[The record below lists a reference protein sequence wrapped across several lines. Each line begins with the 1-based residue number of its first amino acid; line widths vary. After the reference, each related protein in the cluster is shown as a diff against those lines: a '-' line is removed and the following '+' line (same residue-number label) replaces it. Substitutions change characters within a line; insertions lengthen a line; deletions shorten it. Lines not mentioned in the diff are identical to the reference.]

1 MQSDVIG
8 VNVNSDSPSSP
19 TVERSACS
27 LCPPSTKRAVAVAS
41 RCGDCARRSRSL
53 FHSRPR
59 GSLAPLRCPRARRNY
74 VGILPATPAVTMGT
88 DTGIDMTE
96 RGQTP
101 GELPRSIVSALSD
114 DAGGLH
120 RAICHSIASQA
131 LRLNSR
137 LAPALDRLHSIL
149 VALENELALSL
160 FAQLGMLVRF
170 GLSRYANANFEPQ
183 SAFFPDLLANTIGC
197 LIMGAVADGKIV
209 GAVLRAAAPPP
220 DGSRAIERLS
230 AELIPLVR
238 RTGAVWAPVLLGL
251 RTGFCGSL
259 TSFSSWN
266 QSLLELLVQE
276 AKVGAALAALVL
288 GILLPLA
295 GLWLGHRLA
304 LYVYLRPNSQPPP
317 VASLETQPPPV
328 ARLETQPPP
337 VASLEEVLSSSL
349 SPSAM
354 SPTPP
359 LPPPSPAPP
368 PPSSLPPSPPA
379 DASPHVRVTI
389 VVHWLML
396 ALLLLGF
403 GIAAIM
409 AFSVS
414 PTNGSVNG
422 ASFQAFRVSIALV
435 TAPPG
440 ALLRWKLG
448 ARLNGKCTRGP
459 FANWPLGTLVA
470 NLLASAVLGVIA
482 GACASD
488 AFGPVTASY
497 GAWYAEAMLQGL
509 GLGFCGCL
517 STVSTWMN
525 EVSVL
530 LAPTPDAKGGYSCG
544 CTAVSYALGTVGM
557 GLAVSVPCFVAVKA
571 AGS

>member
-1 MQSDVIG
+1 
-8 VNVNSDSPSSP
+8 
-19 TVERSACS
+19 
-27 LCPPSTKRAVAVAS
+27 
-41 RCGDCARRSRSL
+41 
-53 FHSRPR
+53 
-59 GSLAPLRCPRARRNY
+59 
-74 VGILPATPAVTMGT
+74 MGT

-101 GELPRSIVSALSD
+101 SNLLAIVSALSD
-114 DAGGLH
+114 DAGGMH

-317 VASLETQPPPV
+317 VACLETQPPPV
-328 ARLETQPPP
+328 AR
-337 VASLEEVLSSSL
+337 LEEVLSSSL

-359 LPPPSPAPP
+359 LPPQSPAPP

-448 ARLNGKCTRGP
+448 ARLNGKCTRAP

-544 CTAVSYALGTVGM
+544 CTAVSYALGTVGL

>member
-1 MQSDVIG
+1 MLSV
-8 VNVNSDSPSSP
+8 SPLDETRRRGRIAVWRLCSSL
-19 TVERSACS
+19 AFALS
-27 LCPPSTKRAVAVAS
+27 LPPA
-41 RCGDCARRSRSL
+41 
-53 FHSRPR
+53 
-59 GSLAPLRCPRARRNY
+59 GSLAPLRCPRARRSY

-114 DAGGLH
+114 DAGGMH

-317 VASLETQPPPV
+317 VACLETQPPPV

-544 CTAVSYALGTVGM
+544 CTAVSYALGTVGL

>member
-19 TVERSACS
+19 TAERSACS
-27 LCPPSTKRAVAVAS
+27 LCPPSTKTRRHGRIAVCRLCS
-41 RCGDCARRSRSL
+41 SL
-53 FHSRPR
+53 AFALSLPPA
-59 GSLAPLRCPRARRNY
+59 GSLAPLRCPRARRSY

-101 GELPRSIVSALSD
+101 GNLLAIVSALSD
-114 DAGGLH
+114 DAGGMH

-317 VASLETQPPPV
+317 VACLETQPPPV
-328 ARLETQPPP
+328 AR
-337 VASLEEVLSSSL
+337 LEEVLSSSL

-544 CTAVSYALGTVGM
+544 CTAVSYALGTVGL

>member
-1 MQSDVIG
+1 
-8 VNVNSDSPSSP
+8 
-19 TVERSACS
+19 
-27 LCPPSTKRAVAVAS
+27 
-41 RCGDCARRSRSL
+41 
-53 FHSRPR
+53 
-59 GSLAPLRCPRARRNY
+59 
-74 VGILPATPAVTMGT
+74 
-88 DTGIDMTE
+88 MTE
-96 RGQTP
+96 RCQTP
-101 GELPRSIVSALSD
+101 GNLLAIVSALSD
-114 DAGGLH
+114 DAGGMH

-304 LYVYLRPNSQPPP
+304 LYV
-317 VASLETQPPPV
+317 
-328 ARLETQPPP
+328 
-337 VASLEEVLSSSL
+337 
-349 SPSAM
+349 
-354 SPTPP
+354 
-359 LPPPSPAPP
+359 
-368 PPSSLPPSPPA
+368 
-379 DASPHVRVTI
+379 
-389 VVHWLML
+389 
-396 ALLLLGF
+396 
-403 GIAAIM
+403 
-409 AFSVS
+409 
-414 PTNGSVNG
+414 VNG

-544 CTAVSYALGTVGM
+544 CTAVSYALGTVGL

>member
-1 MQSDVIG
+1 MLSV
-8 VNVNSDSPSSP
+8 SPLRFAKKAPTRSHRSSL
-19 TVERSACS
+19 AHS
-27 LCPPSTKRAVAVAS
+27 LS
-41 RCGDCARRSRSL
+41 
-53 FHSRPR
+53 
-59 GSLAPLRCPRARRNY
+59 GSLAPLRCPGARSY
-74 VGILPATPAVTMGT
+74 VGLLPATPAVTMGT

-101 GELPRSIVSALSD
+101 FHNSGHGNLLALTSALSD
-114 DAGGLH
+114 DAGGMH
-120 RAICHSIASQA
+120 RAICHSIASQD
-131 LRLNSR
+131 LRLHSR

-183 SAFFPDLLANTIGC
+183 SAFFPDLLANMIGC

-209 GAVLRAAAPPP
+209 GAVLRAVAPPP

-230 AELIPLVR
+230 AELVPLVR

-251 RTGFCGSL
+251 RIGFCGSL

-266 QSLLELLVQE
+266 QSLLELLVQD
-276 AKVGAALAALVL
+276 AKVGAALAALAL

-304 LYVYLRPNSQPPP
+304 LYVYLRPNSQPPS

-328 ARLETQPPP
+328 A
-337 VASLEEVLSSSL
+337 SFEEVLSSSL

-359 LPPPSPAPP
+359 LPPPSPAPL

-389 VVHWLML
+389 DVHWLML

-470 NLLASAVLGVIA
+470 NLLASAVFGVIA

-544 CTAVSYALGTVGM
+544 CTAVSYALGTVGL
-557 GLAVSVPCFVAVKA
+557 GLAVSVPCFEAVKA
-571 AGS
+571 ARS